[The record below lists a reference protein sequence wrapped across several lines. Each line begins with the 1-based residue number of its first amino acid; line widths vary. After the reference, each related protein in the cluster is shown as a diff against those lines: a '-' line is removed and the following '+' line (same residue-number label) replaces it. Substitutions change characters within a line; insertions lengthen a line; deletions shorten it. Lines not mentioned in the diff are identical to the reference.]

1 MVSSPTPLPVIPAEV
16 DHLVVGAGFGGI
28 GAAIKLDEAGERD
41 WLVVEKDDDV
51 GGTWRANSY
60 PGAACDVPS
69 QLYSFSFAPNREWS
83 MSFSPQPEIEAYI
96 QRVAREAGIL
106 DRFRFG
112 TRMES
117 ATWDEGALRWRVRLS
132 RAGESYDVSA
142 RILLTGSGGLS
153 EPRLPDIDGIDS
165 FGGAIFHSARWDH
178 SVDLTGKRIAVIG
191 TGASAIQII
200 PELQKVAG
208 RLDVH
213 QRTAPYVIPRNGR
226 TYSRLERTALRRVPG
241 LGRAY
246 RTGIYWGRELYV
258 PAFAKQP
265 RLAWPAVQMAKLN
278 REKAIKDPDLLRKV
292 TPTFQ
297 LGCKRVLI
305 SSTYYPALAS
315 PNVDVV
321 TDRITTI
328 TPTGIVTADATGART
343 EREVD
348 VIVVAT
354 GFQTTEQPIAD
365 HITGRNGVNLG
376 ELWRKEGM
384 ASYKGTTTRGFPNL
398 FQLVGANTTLGHSSM
413 VFMIESQLAYVI
425 DAIRTM
431 RAHRYAAV
439 EPRQDAQD
447 AWNDDLQRR
456 LAKSVWNTGG
466 CSSWYLDAHG
476 RNTIIWPRTTFA
488 FRRELAQW
496 DPTAY
501 DLVAG

>member
-1 MVSSPTPLPVIPAEV
+1 METPTAV
-16 DHLVVGAGFGGI
+16 DHLIVGGGFSGI
-28 GAAIKLDEAGERD
+28 GAAIKLDEAGERN
-41 WLVVEKDDDV
+41 WLVVEKDEDV
-51 GGTWRANSY
+51 GGTWRANTY

-69 QLYSFSFAPNREWS
+69 QLYSFSFGPRHDWS

-96 QRVAREAGIL
+96 QSVARGAGIL
-106 DRFRFG
+106 DRFRFN
-112 TRMES
+112 TRMAS
-117 ATWDEGALRWRVRLS
+117 ADWDESALRWRIRLICDG
-132 RAGESYDVSA
+132 ATHEVSA
-142 RILLTGSGGLS
+142 RTLITGSGGLS
-153 EPRLPDIDGIDS
+153 EPKLPDIDGIDS

-200 PELQKVAG
+200 PELQQVAG

-213 QRTAPYVIPRNGR
+213 QRTAPYVIPRNDR
-226 TYSRLERTALRRVPG
+226 TYSRLERAALRYLPG
-241 LGRAY
+241 LRTAY

-265 RLAWPAVQMAKLN
+265 KLAWPAVQLAKMN
-278 REKAIKDPDLLRKV
+278 REKAIKDPELLRKV
-292 TPTFQ
+292 TPTFA

-305 SSTYYPALAS
+305 SNTYYPALAS
-315 PNVDVV
+315 ANVDLI
-321 TDRITTI
+321 TDRITAI
-328 TPTGIVTADATGART
+328 TPTGVVTADSTGRRT

-365 HITGRNGVNLG
+365 HITGRDGVNLG
-376 ELWRKEGM
+376 DFWREHGM
-384 ASYKGTTTRGFPNL
+384 ASYKGTTTHGFPNL

-413 VFMIESQLAYVI
+413 VFMIESQLAYVV

-447 AWNDDLQRR
+447 AWNDDLQAR

-476 RNTIIWPRTTFA
+476 RNTLAWPRSTFA

-496 DPTAY
+496 DATAY
-501 DLVAG
+501 DLTPLAG